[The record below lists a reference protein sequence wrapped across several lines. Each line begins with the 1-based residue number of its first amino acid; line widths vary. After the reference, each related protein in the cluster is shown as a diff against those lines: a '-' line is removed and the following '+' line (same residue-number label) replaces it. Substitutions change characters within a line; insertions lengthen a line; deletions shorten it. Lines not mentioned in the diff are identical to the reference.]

1 MTFAIVR
8 RSAWVLLA
16 ILMLTNMA
24 FAADAPP
31 TPEAIRLQAQACAD
45 AMLKG
50 DLETFA
56 NFTHPKLIELMGGR
70 AKFIDAIKQG
80 NAEMKAQ
87 KSAITGFS
95 TRAPEGVVKGG
106 NDLFAVVPMTLTL
119 TQRETKVSHEGYL
132 VAVSSDGGT
141 KWTFITGDERAKLK
155 EILPNLPE
163 ELKLPAPPAKAA
175 AKPAEKK

>member
-1 MTFAIVR
+1 MTLMMAGR
-8 RSAWVLLA
+8 MGWVVLA
-16 ILMLTNMA
+16 TFVVA
-24 FAADAPP
+24 APCFAADAP
-31 TPEAIRLQAQACAD
+31 TPEAIRTEAQACAD

-70 AKFIDAIKQG
+70 TKFIEAIRQG

-106 NDLFAVVPMTLTL
+106 NDLFAVVPMTLTV
-119 TQRETKVSHEGYL
+119 TQRDSKIKQEGYL

-155 EILPNLPE
+155 EILPN
-163 ELKLPAPPAKAA
+163 
-175 AKPAEKK
+175 

>member
-8 RSAWVLLA
+8 RMAWVFLA
-16 ILMLTNMA
+16 ALVLVPRSL
-24 FAADAPP
+24 AAEP
-31 TPEAIRLQAQACAD
+31 TPEAIRTEAQACAD

-70 AKFIDAIKQG
+70 QKFIEAIKQG

-106 NDLFAVVPMTLTL
+106 NDLFAVVPMTLTVS
-119 TQRETKVSHEGYL
+119 QRDAKIKQEGYM

-155 EILPNLPE
+155 EILPNLPD
-163 ELKLPAPPAKAA
+163 ELKLPVQP

>member
-1 MTFAIVR
+1 MKLMIARRIGLVILVALIFA
-8 RSAWVLLA
+8 LPGC
-16 ILMLTNMA
+16 
-24 FAADAPP
+24 AADAP
-31 TPEAIRLQAQACAD
+31 TPEAIRTQAQACAD

-70 AKFIDAIKQG
+70 QKFIDAIKQG

-106 NDLFAVVPMTLTL
+106 NDLFAVVPMTLT
-119 TQRETKVSHEGYL
+119 VSKPDSKSKQEGYL

-155 EILPNLPE
+155 EILPN
-163 ELKLPAPPAKAA
+163 
-175 AKPAEKK
+175 

>member
-1 MTFAIVR
+1 MAARTGWAVLAALIFAQPC
-8 RSAWVLLA
+8 L
-16 ILMLTNMA
+16 
-24 FAADAPP
+24 AADAPPP
-31 TPEAIRLQAQACAD
+31 TPEAIRTQAQACAD

-56 NFTHPKLIELMGGR
+56 NYTNPKLIELMGGR
-70 AKFIDAIKQG
+70 QKFIDAIKQG

-106 NDLFAVVPMTLTL
+106 NDLYAVVPMTLTV
-119 TQRETKVSHEGYL
+119 TQRDAKVSHEGYL
-132 VAVSSDGGT
+132 VAVSSDGGA

-163 ELKLPAPPAKAA
+163 DLKLPAPPPAA
-175 AKPAEKK
+175 NAAEKPPAKK

>member
-1 MTFAIVR
+1 MKLMMARRIGLVILAALFFA
-8 RSAWVLLA
+8 LPG
-16 ILMLTNMA
+16 

-31 TPEAIRLQAQACAD
+31 PEAIRTQAQACAD

-70 AKFIDAIKQG
+70 AKFIEAIKQG

-87 KSAITGFS
+87 KSAITGFN
-95 TRAPEGVVKGG
+95 TGAPEGVVKGG
-106 NDLFAVVPMTLTL
+106 NDLFAVVPMTLTV
-119 TQRETKVSHEGYL
+119 TQKDTKISHEGYL

-163 ELKLPAPPAKAA
+163 DLKLPAPAAKTAEKPPAK
-175 AKPAEKK
+175 K

>member
-1 MTFAIVR
+1 MTFMIAR
-8 RSAWVLLA
+8 RTAWVVLA
-16 ILMLTNMA
+16 ALFFSA
-24 FAADAPP
+24 PGFAADAPP
-31 TPEAIRLQAQACAD
+31 TPEAIRTQAQACAD

-70 AKFIDAIKQG
+70 QKFIDAIKLG

-87 KSAITGFS
+87 KSAITGFN
-95 TRAPEGVVKGG
+95 TGAPEGVVKGG
-106 NDLFAVVPMTLTL
+106 NDLFAVVPMTLTV
-119 TQRETKVSHEGYL
+119 TQRDTKISHEGYL

-163 ELKLPAPPAKAA
+163 ELKLPAPAAKAP